1 MSLAAGTEN
10 ISNEAWRQPPSIK
23 VVGIYEDLASG
34 LQISRLCAQLSE
46 DSGRRVR
53 FEVDLY
59 SFDVLNLPAAAI
71 AISKAREAD
80 AIVVSVHSQRILPLR
95 IRKWLK
101 KAEACTLGGSVEFL
115 DDYSDSPAHRHL
127 HQLAEEAANACRA
140 ESRNAATPLVDCISV
155 SAMDEEERGDVAH
168 YGIND

>member
-1 MSLAAGTEN
+1 MSLAPGREN
-10 ISNEAWRQPPSIK
+10 VSKDAWKQPPSVK

-59 SFDVLNLPAAAI
+59 SFDVLSLPAAAI
-71 AISKAREAD
+71 AISKARAAD
-80 AIVVSVHSQRILPLR
+80 AIIVSAHSLTILPMR

-115 DDYSDSPAHRHL
+115 DDYSDSPAHRRL
-127 HQLAEEAANACRA
+127 HQLAEEAANACRV
-140 ESRNAATPLVDCISV
+140 ESRNDTTPLIDCISV
-155 SAMDEEERGDVAH
+155 SAMDEEERCDIAH